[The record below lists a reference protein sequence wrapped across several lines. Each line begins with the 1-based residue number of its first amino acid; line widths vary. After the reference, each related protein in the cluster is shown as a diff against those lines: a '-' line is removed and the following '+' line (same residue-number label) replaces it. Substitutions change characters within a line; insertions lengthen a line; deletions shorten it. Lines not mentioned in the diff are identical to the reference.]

1 MNPQDMYDAEQAASK
16 QAAMNVLQMI
26 KHKEYMRKARKE
38 ALRAQHINPTEI
50 TG

>member
-1 MNPQDMYDAEQAASK
+1 MNPQDMLKAEEAQSH

-26 KHKEYMRKARKE
+26 KHKEYMRKARKD
-38 ALRAQHINPTEI
+38 ALRAQYINPREI

>member
-1 MNPQDMYDAEQAASK
+1 MNPKDMLNADLSNSN

-26 KHKEYMRKARKE
+26 KHKEYLRRARQE
-38 ALRAQHINPTEI
+38 ALRAQHINDTEI